1 MPALTYERKNREAY
15 FVVDYFKRNPA
26 AALRVRW
33 KRGVGRGTAV
43 AVGDVVATL
52 SWSDGSREDLKVP
65 GGCNGVIDAKNRR
78 IKYALLTRHPA
89 QWALRLK
96 APAQPQQASR
106 TRGGTRPWQ

>member
-15 FVVDYFKRNPA
+15 FVIDYFKRNPA
-26 AALRVRW
+26 AAVRVSWR
-33 KRGVGRGTAV
+33 RNIGRGTVV

-52 SWSDGSREDLKVP
+52 FWSDGMQEDLKVP
-65 GGCNGVIDAKNRR
+65 GGCNGVIDAKNRQ

-96 APAQPQQASR
+96 AAS
-106 TRGGTRPWQ
+106 T